1 MHDSSPVA
9 AAPAPDDLFAGG
21 PLLRLRSRLWLLRG
35 RPYVGRR
42 ALLFVLVAWL
52 PLVVLAAL
60 QSAEGRVFLRDLGGF
75 ARYAIAGPLLLLA
88 EVSCLPVLRT
98 IVQRFL
104 DLTPS
109 SEVRTQYLDT
119 VDAVRRLLRHP
130 LAEVLVVALAYL
142 LSAAMHS
149 RVQLAHLPAW
159 YRAASGDAW
168 SLAGWWHAWVSLPLL
183 LMLLLGWLWRL
194 LVWTRFLW
202 RVSRLDL
209 ALVPT
214 HPDRAGGIAF
224 VGYSLAGFA
233 PAAAALGAIVAGA
246 IGNQVLYAG
255 SSLEAEKD
263 ALFTVVVFAVVLF
276 TAPLTVFSSVLL
288 ATMRRGAQQYDELAT
303 AIGRQFEHE
312 WFDAERRPLH
322 KQMLD
327 RGDFSAATDLYQ
339 VVDRVRAM
347 WLVPVQWRG
356 LAMLALATALPFLP
370 VTLMVV
376 SFDAVIDALLGL
388 LH

>member
-1 MHDSSPVA
+1 
-9 AAPAPDDLFAGG
+9 
-21 PLLRLRSRLWLLRG
+21 
-35 RPYVGRR
+35 
-42 ALLFVLVAWL
+42 
-52 PLVVLAAL
+52 
-60 QSAEGRVFLRDLGGF
+60 
-75 ARYAIAGPLLLLA
+75 
-88 EVSCLPVLRT
+88 
-98 IVQRFL
+98 
-104 DLTPS
+104 
-109 SEVRTQYLDT
+109 
-119 VDAVRRLLRHP
+119 
-130 LAEVLVVALAYL
+130 
-142 LSAAMHS
+142 
-149 RVQLAHLPAW
+149 
-159 YRAASGDAW
+159 
-168 SLAGWWHAWVSLPLL
+168 
-183 LMLLLGWLWRL
+183 
-194 LVWTRFLW
+194 
-202 RVSRLDL
+202 VSRLDL